1 MKIKKDKESKL
12 RNSEIGLQ
20 LLDGESSDSSV
31 EKKPKKTSRN
41 NISFSTPSSLPAQL
55 LSKITEDRESRQTN
69 REKLLQDSADRNEMR
84 TLAAEKRQQSRDEE
98 RESREDARRE
108 QDREDRREERED
120 RKMEREH
127 ERRMKELEVRSKEAD
142 LATYKKNNNF

>member
-12 RNSEIGLQ
+12 RNSESGLQ

-31 EKKPKKTSRN
+31 EKKPKKTSRT

-55 LSKITEDRESRQTN
+55 LSKITEDRESRC
-69 REKLLQDSADRNEMR
+69 REK
-84 TLAAEKRQQSRDEE
+84 AAEQRWRE

-142 LATYKKNNNF
+142 LATYKKSTNF